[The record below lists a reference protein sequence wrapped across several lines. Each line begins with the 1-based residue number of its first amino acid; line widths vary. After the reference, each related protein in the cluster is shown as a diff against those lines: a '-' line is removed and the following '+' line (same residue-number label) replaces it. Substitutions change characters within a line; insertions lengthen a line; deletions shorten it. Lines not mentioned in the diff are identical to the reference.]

1 MPRPLPFDRWAIAI
15 LLAALP
21 LRIALATQ
29 TCLSPD
35 EAYYLAAHRLGK
47 TIPDH
52 PPLTP
57 WLAGLADGLVTLP
70 LELRV
75 RLPALLLGTVISIVL
90 VDLLRRRGGDP
101 PAQRWAAILGSWL
114 PLPLAGGFLLTP
126 DTPLLLAVV
135 VLLVIQE
142 ATGASR
148 WKAPAIAVT
157 CAIGLSAKVT
167 MLVPAMVLFWMT
179 RPRPHRAAVAVGV
192 LAALPLAW
200 PSLHFQSHHAFLD
213 HEMAIGRVS
222 AAAAAIGAQVAL
234 WGPAVLWL
242 GAREAWRHALDR
254 WVLLLMGALMLMS
267 ALLREVPPE
276 PNWFAAGA
284 VLCVAGAAQVLP
296 CAAVWIRIT
305 TVLLGP
311 VPTLLLAS
319 HVMNPWLPI
328 PAHVDPSARLHGW
341 RDGNGLAEAPG
352 VGPYG
357 PAAESCVYQGNCDEL
372 LDKIQQVEQNS
383 SSAR

>member
-1 MPRPLPFDRWAIAI
+1 MRPPLPFDRWALAV

-47 TIPDH
+47 PIPDH

-57 WLAGLADGLVTLP
+57 WLAGLADGLVALP

-90 VDLLRRRGGDP
+90 VDLVRRRGGDP
-101 PAQRWAAILGSWL
+101 PEQRWAAVLGSWL

-126 DTPLLLAVV
+126 DTPLLFAVA
-135 VLLVIQE
+135 VLLLIQE
-142 ATGASR
+142 GTRTSR
-148 WKAPAIAVT
+148 WKAPVIAMT

-179 RPRPHRAAVAVGV
+179 RARSHRAAVAVGV

-213 HEMAIGRVS
+213 HELAVGRVS
-222 AAAAAIGAQVAL
+222 AIAAAIGAQVAL

-242 GAREAWRHALDR
+242 GAREAWRHSLDR
-254 WVLLLMGALMLMS
+254 WVLLLMATLMLMS
-267 ALLREVPPE
+267 AMLRGVPPE

-284 VLCVAGAAQVLP
+284 ILCVAGAAQHLP
-296 CAAVWIRIT
+296 RAAGWIRIT
-305 TVLLGP
+305 TLLLGP
-311 VPTLLLAS
+311 VPTVLLAS
-319 HVMNPWLPI
+319 HVMTPWLPI
-328 PAHVDPSARLHGW
+328 PTDVDPSARLHGW
-341 RDGNGLAEAPG
+341 RDGNGPTEAPG
-352 VGPYG
+352 VGRYG
-357 PAAESCVYQGNCDEL
+357 PAAETCVYQGDCTEL
-372 LDKIQQVEQNS
+372 LDTIQ
-383 SSAR
+383 